1 MATPAGDLP
10 ADAPRVQLLAS
21 GVGYA
26 WIAKAQELLATDWGV
41 AADTWSV
48 TSWNELS
55 REAVATEEWNLL
67 NPTENPRV
75 PFVTRKLGGAPGPVV
90 AVSDYMKAVQQQI
103 SPWVP
108 QRYHA
113 LGADGFGFA
122 DTRAAAR
129 RFFKVDAESVVVQ
142 ALAALAEEGVIGR
155 DTVQKALDHYRITD
169 PTAVSGVKQ
178 EGGAA

>member
-1 MATPAGDLP
+1 MSSTAAQVRARLP
-10 ADAPRVQLLAS
+10 RIAEVAVNRARLTVVPRPRTRPRA
-21 GVGYA
+21 
-26 WIAKAQELLATDWGV
+26 
-41 AADTWSV
+41 
-48 TSWNELS
+48 
-55 REAVATEEWNLL
+55 
-67 NPTENPRV
+67 PRV

-169 PTAVSGVKQ
+169 PTAVAGVKQ